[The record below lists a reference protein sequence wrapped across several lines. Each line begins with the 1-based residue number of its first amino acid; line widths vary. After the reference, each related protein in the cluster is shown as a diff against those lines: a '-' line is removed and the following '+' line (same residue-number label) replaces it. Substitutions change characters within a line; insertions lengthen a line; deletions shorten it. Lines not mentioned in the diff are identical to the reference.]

1 MHFDIVE
8 ELPSP
13 GFPVVESPILFYG
26 GECFIKG
33 FACICTLAITL
44 AVESLDAYPCHS
56 FKEHVT
62 HNIFLLAQWVQFKS
76 SSDEH
81 AVNVFN
87 LQVLIIN
94 QTRSLAEI
102 S

>member
-13 GFPVVESPILFYG
+13 GFPVVESPVLFDG

-33 FACICTLAITL
+33 FARICTLAIAL
-44 AVESLDAYPCHS
+44 VVEPLDSYPCHS
-56 FKEHVT
+56 FKEHEA
-62 HNIFLLAQWVQFKS
+62 HNIFLLAHWVQFKS

-94 QTRSLAEI
+94 QTRSLAER